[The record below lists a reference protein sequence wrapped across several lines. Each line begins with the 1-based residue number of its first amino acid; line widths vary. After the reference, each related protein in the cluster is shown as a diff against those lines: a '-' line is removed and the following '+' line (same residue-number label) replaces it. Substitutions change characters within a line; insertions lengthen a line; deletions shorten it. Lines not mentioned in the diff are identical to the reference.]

1 MLEVHFSAIKNRECP
16 PGVLFASIEL
26 DAFISMTN
34 QVHGDVCA
42 VRKPLSYLL
51 DIKTKSCFN

>member
-1 MLEVHFSAIKNRECP
+1 MIKKNRECP
-16 PGVLFASIEL
+16 PAVLFASIEL
-26 DAFISMTN
+26 DAFIPMTN
-34 QVHGDVCA
+34 RVHWDVCA